1 MAEMARF
8 QEILHRLAIIDER
21 FIDERARLG
30 AAAVGDVDPKV
41 AALVRVG
48 VLVALGSPAV
58 LLEWSISGALAAGA
72 TEDEITD
79 VLLAITP
86 VIGLRQVVSATPDV
100 ADALGYDIEAALDD
114 PDGH

>member
-30 AAAVGDVDPKV
+30 AAAAGDVDPKV

-86 VIGLRQVVSATPDV
+86 VIGLRRVVSATPDV
-100 ADALGYDIEAALDD
+100 ADALGYDIESALDD